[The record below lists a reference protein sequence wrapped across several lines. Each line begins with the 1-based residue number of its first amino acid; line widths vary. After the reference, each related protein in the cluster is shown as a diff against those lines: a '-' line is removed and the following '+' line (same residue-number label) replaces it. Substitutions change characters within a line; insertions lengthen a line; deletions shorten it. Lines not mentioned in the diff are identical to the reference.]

1 MTELQNPGKEL
12 IQATGETRLRIIDI
26 PELRISVAAL
36 ALITDGQGR
45 YALTVNANALNKE
58 MTVLTPVGG
67 AIKLTK
73 EGKEQLEKSGIP
85 VSAFEKGNDM
95 RFTTKGEN
103 SQDVIDWV
111 LSCRD
116 PELGLRESAPLRREF
131 EEELL
136 KELGLLPPEDLRRIT
151 FEKDPIGYYTAAER
165 TQRAGQE
172 GAPTL
177 RIAEVYEVSMP
188 PEVLNKLI
196 EASEEEGAM
205 IKFVTREEIERGI
218 TDDGIPIGSVAKALF
233 SREKVIPPA
242 KEIYMNN

>member
-12 IQATGETRLRIIDI
+12 IQATGETRLRIISI

-36 ALITDGQGR
+36 AFITDGQAK
-45 YALTVNANALNKE
+45 YALTVNANALKKGR
-58 MTVLTPVGG
+58 TVLTPIGG
-67 AIKLTK
+67 AIKLTE

-85 VSAFEKGNDM
+85 VWAFEKENDM

-116 PELGLRESAPLRREF
+116 PELGLRESDPLGREF

-196 EASEEEGAM
+196 EASEKTGAK
-205 IKFVTREEIERGI
+205 IKFVTIEEIKRGI
-218 TDDGIPIGSVAKALF
+218 TDDGIPIGSVAEALF

-242 KEIYMNN
+242 EKIYMND